1 MSSPHDAL
9 FKHVFSQPEHAASE
23 LRAVPPA
30 GLSARLDWSSL
41 ELEPSSFV
49 DEQLRGRQADLLFRI
64 GCQGRSAFLYIL
76 FEHQSSTDALMAFR
90 LLRYMTRIWDAFL
103 LANPRAER
111 LPAIIPVVLHHGDS
125 GWSRGT
131 EFGAL
136 LDVDPETLPLVAEY
150 VPQFRFVLDDLSGA
164 DDHAL
169 RGRSLTAVAA
179 AGLMLLARGR
189 SGPSLV
195 DDLRRWLDVLG
206 DVAAARNGMEALTAF
221 LEYAFRVG
229 DVLPEDLRRLALQIG
244 PAAEEAYMTAAQKL
258 TEESYARGRAEG
270 EAKGK
275 AELLIRLL
283 GLRFGT
289 LPEATREKIL
299 RALPD
304 RLDVWAERVIA
315 GRSLEEI
322 LG

>member
-23 LRAVPPA
+23 LRAVLPA
-30 GLSARLDWSSL
+30 RLSARLDWSSL

-64 GCQGRSAFLYIL
+64 GCAGRSAFLYLL
-76 FEHQSSTDALMAFR
+76 FEHQSTTDALMAFR
-90 LLRYMTRIWDAFL
+90 LLRYMMRIWDAFL

-111 LPAIIPVVLHHGDS
+111 LPVILPVVLHHSDS

-136 LDVDPETLPLVAEY
+136 LDVDPETLSLVGEY
-150 VPQFRFVLDDLSGA
+150 VPQFRFVLDDLSGTS
-164 DDHAL
+164 DHEL
-169 RGRSLTAVAA
+169 RGRSLTAAA
-179 AGLMLLARGR
+179 TAGLVLLARGR
-189 SGPSLV
+189 SGPGLV
-195 DDLRRWLDVLG
+195 DELRRWLDVLRDAAAAPNG
-206 DVAAARNGMEALTAF
+206 VAALAAF

-229 DVLPEDLRRLALQIG
+229 DVLPQDLRRLALQIG

-258 TEESYARGRAEG
+258 TEESYARGRAAG
-270 EAKGK
+270 I
-275 AELLIRLL
+275 AELLIRQL
-283 GLRFGT
+283 GLRFGS
-289 LPEATREKIL
+289 LPEATRQKIL
-299 RALPD
+299 NATPEL
-304 RLDVWAERVIA
+304 LDVWAERVIT
-315 GRSLEEI
+315 GSTLEEI